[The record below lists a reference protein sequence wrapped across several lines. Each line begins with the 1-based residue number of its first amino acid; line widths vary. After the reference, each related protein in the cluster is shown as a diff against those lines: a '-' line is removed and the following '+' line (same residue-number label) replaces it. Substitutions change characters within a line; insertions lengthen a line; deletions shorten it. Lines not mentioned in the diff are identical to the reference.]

1 MLRDFRPALHRSY
14 GATASRCARGHEP
27 DRRVER
33 HGLPLGERRQN
44 LSDRTGGSGAN
55 LSLLAFQSAARR
67 SDFERALHS
76 RIKTAP
82 DRDVERKIAWL
93 HRYPGETGPA
103 QYPMHP
109 RFGGERERPWIV
121 GARLRTSSGLLL
133 TSRP

>member
-1 MLRDFRPALHRSY
+1 LLRTPARQPAYRLAEPKPAGRRLQ
-14 GATASRCARGHEP
+14 ASGSPRGHEP

-55 LSLLAFQSAARR
+55 VSLLAFQRAARR
-67 SDFERALHS
+67 PDFERALHS

-93 HRYPGETGPA
+93 HRYPGEAGPA

-109 RFGGERERPWIV
+109 RFGGERQPPWNTR
-121 GARLRTSSGLLL
+121 ARLR
-133 TSRP
+133 PA